1 LSSNHLYIAR
11 HVRFHENIFSFDKSE
26 QSVAPLIQSS
36 TAILKPLTSAVVP
49 YLLQSGAPT
58 MPSTPTS
65 TPLTPLP
72 LPAYH
77 CHTHSTGSG
86 SDSPFLHAS
95 SMTPVSPDV
104 VLFLAGSL
112 ASRAAS
118 VSPVLFNLLIFPIV
132 SLAGSL
138 SRPAFAT
145 RHSPLLSSSPLVSS
159 HVSLLDLIYVLICL
173 TFLFS
178 KAQPMS
184 STQS

>member
-1 LSSNHLYIAR
+1 
-11 HVRFHENIFSFDKSE
+11 
-26 QSVAPLIQSS
+26 
-36 TAILKPLTSAVVP
+36 
-49 YLLQSGAPT
+49 

-95 SMTPVSPDV
+95 SMTLVSPDV

-118 VSPVLFNLLIFPIV
+118 VSPVLFNLLIFPII

-138 SRPAFAT
+138 SRPASAT

>member
-1 LSSNHLYIAR
+1 MSSNHLYIAR

-26 QSVAPLIQSS
+26 HSVAPPIQSS

-138 SRPAFAT
+138 SRPASAT